1 MLSRFLALC
10 LLLAASAAGQNPT
23 APKRGEIVFELT
35 SLGRDASGSTI
46 TAAVKARNT
55 STSSVVFLL
64 LVSEPTAVDS
74 SGGTYGNARVNGMA
88 YCSRADR
95 MVCVTKDSSWFVP
108 LASYTEIGPEQ
119 TATFTVVL
127 KATPSNSKGDKITL
141 AEQVAYRVMKE
152 ADRDKDANMPE
163 AQKLKTL
170 RFGSMSFNGPPEAE
184 GYAVSKIS
192 FEDIK

>member
-1 MLSRFLALC
+1 MMRLNSAACF
-10 LLLAASAAGQNPT
+10 LLLAASAAGQNST
-23 APKRGEIVFELT
+23 APKRGEIIFELT

-46 TAAVKARNT
+46 TAAVKARST

-64 LVSEPTAVDS
+64 LTSEPTAVDS
-74 SGGTYGNARVNGMA
+74 SGGTYAHAQVNGVA

-95 MVCVTKDSSWFVP
+95 LVCVTSGNSWFVP
-108 LASYTEIGPEQ
+108 LGTYTEIGPEQ

-141 AEQVAYRVMKE
+141 AAQVAYRVMKE
-152 ADRDKDANMPE
+152 TDRDKDASMPE
-163 AQKLKTL
+163 AQKLKMV

-184 GYAVSKIS
+184 G
-192 FEDIK
+192 

>member
-1 MLSRFLALC
+1 MLSRFLVLC
-10 LLLAASAAGQNPT
+10 LLLAGSAAGQNPT
-23 APKRGEIVFELT
+23 APKRGELVFELT

-46 TAAVKARNT
+46 TAAVKATNK
-55 STSSVVFLL
+55 STTSVVFLL

-119 TATFTVVL
+119 SATFTVVL

-152 ADRDKDANMPE
+152 ADRDKDASLPE
-163 AQKLKTL
+163 AQKLKTV
-170 RFGSMSFNGPPEAE
+170 RFGSMSFNGPPEAQ
-184 GYAVSKIS
+184 GYAVSKIT
-192 FEDIK
+192 FAEIQ